1 MSNEHNSGRIG
12 NAIVAKHDHAFNP
25 DTDSVDPH
33 GDHKGHHAHVI
44 MSAFT
49 LKTVLALLVAFT
61 VLTVGQAQ
69 LELFIQSEFNIV
81 FPRWVNVVACM
92 GIATIKAL
100 LVCLFFMQLKYDNP
114 LNSIV
119 FMFTLL
125 GVGLFLGFTALDLGT
140 RDAVYE
146 YKAKLIVPG
155 GAGIGGAPATATA
168 REALLTKVGPERF
181 EEIRKDVES
190 HKHGHGAV
198 HPVGS
203 NASQSRPHTGTT
215 PDLYDDAPAADT
227 SHAPAHG
234 ETAEHGAAK
243 PAESKPAH

>member
-1 MSNEHNSGRIG
+1 MSNDPHAGRIG
-12 NAIVAKHDHAFNP
+12 HAIVAKPDHAFNP
-25 DTDSVDPH
+25 DVDSVDPH
-33 GDHKGHHAHVI
+33 GDHTGHHAHVI

-49 LKTVLALLVAFT
+49 LKFVLALLVAFT
-61 VLTVGQAQ
+61 LLTVGQAQ

-81 FPRWVNVVACM
+81 FPKWVNVVACM
-92 GIATIKAL
+92 GIATVKAL

-140 RDAVYE
+140 RGSIYE
-146 YKAKLIVPG
+146 YKSKLIIPG
-155 GAGIGGAPATATA
+155 GAGLGGSPATATA
-168 REALLTKVGPERF
+168 RQALLEKVGPERF

-198 HPVGS
+198 AVTGS
-203 NASQSRPHTGTT
+203 TPGQSRPQTGTT
-215 PDLYDDAPAADT
+215 PSLFDLDPPAAG
-227 SHAPAHG
+227 SHEQGHG
-234 ETAEHGAAK
+234 ETAGHNAAK
-243 PAESKPAH
+243 PGESKPAH